1 MIRADLHYAIH
12 RSVHSPYVPWF
23 HVDRVYGGRRMGAEP
38 LSCGAHGARWR
49 ALIGQGDVAG
59 SLGFHR
65 LEVRRHLPTARSTK
79 EETERSDRERGREG
93 RRESESGEAERER
106 LPSVLVAA
114 AEGVLSFSRNKSRE
128 TEGVGR
134 RWSLLSA
141 ALGGTGRAA
150 AARGVGE
157 RGAEQ
162 RGVGG
167 GGTTLQQRA
176 ARQRWVEAEAGE
188 EEGRAPG
195 GALRAAAAASSRG

>member
-1 MIRADLHYAIH
+1 
-12 RSVHSPYVPWF
+12 
-23 HVDRVYGGRRMGAEP
+23 MGAEP

-65 LEVRRHLPTARSTK
+65 LAVRRHLPTARSTK

-93 RRESESGEAERER
+93 RRESEPGKAERER

-141 ALGGTGRAA
+141 ALGGKQGRAGQRQRA
-150 AARGVGE
+150 VQGKGS
-157 RGAEQ
+157 GAEGSGWRWHGAPAAGSVATAGGS
-162 RGVGG
+162 RG
-167 GGTTLQQRA
+167 R
-176 ARQRWVEAEAGE
+176 
-188 EEGRAPG
+188 GRG
-195 GALRAAAAASSRG
+195 RASSRWCAACEQRQRQRRAPEGDLRLLDQIRFEPN